1 MIKKA
6 VFPGSFAPFTKGHES
21 VVLRALSLFDEIVI
35 AVGTNSE
42 KNEYFSLE
50 EKCKWIEQ
58 VFVNEPKVSVQ
69 KYEGLTID
77 FCEKVSANYI
87 LRGLR
92 NSSDFKYEKG
102 IAQMNRSMKNHID
115 TIFIITEPEV
125 SHISSTLVR
134 DVVKNG
140 GNISAFVPKNVQDAL
155 LSKYSV

>member
-21 VVLRALSLFDEIVI
+21 VVLRALPLFDEIVI

-50 EKCKWIEQ
+50 ERYKWILQ
-58 VFVNEPKVSVQ
+58 VFTNEPKISVQ

-77 FCEKVSANYI
+77 FCEKVKANYI

-102 IAQMNRSMKNHID
+102 IAQMNRSMKKHID

-140 GNISAFVPKNVQDAL
+140 GNVSQFVPDGVTI
-155 LSKYSV
+155 

>member
-21 VVLRALSLFDEIVI
+21 IVLRALPIFDEIVI
-35 AVGTNSE
+35 ALGTNTE

-50 EKCKWIEQ
+50 ERYKWIEQ
-58 VFVNEPKVSVQ
+58 VFANEPKISVQ
-69 KYEGLTID
+69 KYEGLTVD
-77 FCEKVSANYI
+77 FCEKIKANYI

-102 IAQMNRSMKNHID
+102 IAQMNRSLKKNID

-140 GNISAFVPKNVQDAL
+140 GNVSQFVPDGVTL
-155 LSKYSV
+155 

>member
-1 MIKKA
+1 MNKKA
-6 VFPGSFAPFTKGHES
+6 VFPGSFAPFTKGHHS
-21 VVLRALSLFDEIVI
+21 VVLRALPLFDEIVI
-35 AVGTNSE
+35 AVGTNSQ

-50 EKCKWIEQ
+50 ERTNWIEQ
-58 VFVNEPKVSVQ
+58 VFANNNKVSVQ

-77 FCEKVSANYI
+77 FCERINANYI

-92 NSSDFKYEKG
+92 NSHDFKYEKG
-102 IAQMNRSMKNHID
+102 IAQMNRSMKNNID

-140 GNISAFVPKNVQDAL
+140 GDVSQFVPEEMEI
-155 LSKYSV
+155 

>member
-21 VVLRALSLFDEIVI
+21 VVLRALPLFDEIVI
-35 AVGTNSE
+35 SVGTNSE
-42 KNEYFSLE
+42 KNKYFSLE
-50 EKCKWIEQ
+50 ERCKWIEQ

-134 DVVKNG
+134 DIVKNG
-140 GNISAFVPKNVQDAL
+140 GDVSQFIPDGVII
-155 LSKYSV
+155 

>member
-21 VVLRALSLFDEIVI
+21 LVLRALPLFDEIVI

-50 EKCKWIEQ
+50 KRCKWIEQ
-58 VFVNEPKVSVQ
+58 VFVNEPKVRVQ
-69 KYEGLTID
+69 RYEGLTID
-77 FCEKVSANYI
+77 FCEKVKANYI

-92 NSSDFKYEKG
+92 NSSDFKYEKC

-134 DVVKNG
+134 DIVKNG
-140 GNISAFVPKNVQDAL
+140 GDVSQFIPNGMTI
-155 LSKYSV
+155 

>member
-21 VVLRALSLFDEIVI
+21 ILLRALPLFDEIVI

-50 EKCKWIEQ
+50 ERCKWIEQ
-58 VFVNEPKVSVQ
+58 VFVDESKVSVQ

-92 NSSDFKYEKG
+92 SSSDFKYEKG

-134 DVVKNG
+134 DIVKNG
-140 GNISAFVPKNVQDAL
+140 GDVSQFVPDGVTI
-155 LSKYSV
+155 

>member
-21 VVLRALSLFDEIVI
+21 VVLRALPLFDEIVI

-50 EKCKWIEQ
+50 ERCKWIEQ

-69 KYEGLTID
+69 NYEGLTID
-77 FCEKVSANYI
+77 FCERVKANYI

-92 NSSDFKYEKG
+92 NSSDFKYEKS
-102 IAQMNRSMKNHID
+102 IAQMNRSMKNYID

-134 DVVKNG
+134 NIVKNRG
-140 GNISAFVPKNVQDAL
+140 DVSQFVPDGVTI
-155 LSKYSV
+155 

>member
-21 VVLRALSLFDEIVI
+21 VVLRALPLFDEIVI
-35 AVGTNSE
+35 SVGTNSE
-42 KNEYFSLE
+42 KNKYFSLE
-50 EKCKWIEQ
+50 ERCKWIEQ

-102 IAQMNRSMKNHID
+102 IAQMNRSMKNQID

-140 GNISAFVPKNVQDAL
+140 GDVSQFVPKGVTI
-155 LSKYSV
+155 

>member
-21 VVLRALSLFDEIVI
+21 VVLRALPLFDEIVI

-50 EKCKWIEQ
+50 ERYKWILQ
-58 VFVNEPKVSVQ
+58 VFTNEPKISVQ

-77 FCEKVSANYI
+77 FCEKVKANYI

-102 IAQMNRSMKNHID
+102 IAQMNRSMKKHID

-140 GNISAFVPKNVQDAL
+140 GNVSQFVPEGVAI
-155 LSKYSV
+155 

>member
-1 MIKKA
+1 MNKKA

-21 VVLRALSLFDEIVI
+21 IVLRALPLFDEIVI
-35 AVGTNSE
+35 ALGTNSE

-50 EKCKWIEQ
+50 ERYKWIEQ
-58 VFVNEPKVSVQ
+58 VFVNEPKISVQ

-77 FCEKVSANYI
+77 FCEKIKANYI

-92 NSSDFKYEKG
+92 NSCDFKYEKG
-102 IAQMNRSMKNHID
+102 IAQMNRSMKKNIQ
-115 TIFIITEPEV
+115 TIFIITDPEV

-140 GNISAFVPKNVQDAL
+140 GNVSQFVPDGVII
-155 LSKYSV
+155 

>member
-21 VVLRALSLFDEIVI
+21 VVLRALPLFDEIVI
-35 AVGTNSE
+35 AVGNNSE

-50 EKCKWIEQ
+50 ERCKWIEQ
-58 VFVNEPKVSVQ
+58 IFVKEPNISVQ
-69 KYEGLTID
+69 RYEGLTID
-77 FCEKVSANYI
+77 FCKKVKANYI

-92 NSSDFKYEKG
+92 NSSDFNYEKG
-102 IAQMNRSMKNHID
+102 IAQMNRSMKNHIE

-134 DVVKNG
+134 DVFKNG
-140 GNISAFVPKNVQDAL
+140 GNVSQFVPDGVTI
-155 LSKYSV
+155 

>member
-21 VVLRALSLFDEIVI
+21 VVLRALPLFDEIVI

-42 KNEYFSLE
+42 KNEYFSLQE
-50 EKCKWIEQ
+50 RCKWIEQ

-69 KYEGLTID
+69 NYEGLTID
-77 FCEKVSANYI
+77 FCEKVKANYI

-125 SHISSTLVR
+125 SHISSSLVR

-140 GNISAFVPKNVQDAL
+140 GDVSQFVPDGVTI
-155 LSKYSV
+155 

>member
-21 VVLRALSLFDEIVI
+21 IVLRALPLFDEIVI
-35 AVGTNSE
+35 ALGTNTE

-50 EKCKWIEQ
+50 ERYKWIEQ
-58 VFVNEPKVSVQ
+58 VFANEPKISVQ
-69 KYEGLTID
+69 KYEGLTVD
-77 FCEKVSANYI
+77 FCEKIKANYI

-102 IAQMNRSMKNHID
+102 IAQMNRSLKKNID

-140 GNISAFVPKNVQDAL
+140 GNVSQFVPDGVTL
-155 LSKYSV
+155 

>member
-6 VFPGSFAPFTKGHES
+6 VFPGSFAPFTKGHAS
-21 VVLRALSLFDEIVI
+21 VVLRALPLFDEIVI
-35 AVGTNSE
+35 AVGNNNE
-42 KNEYFSLE
+42 KNDYFSLE
-50 EKCKWIEQ
+50 ERCKWIKQ
-58 VFVNEPKVSVQ
+58 VFIKEPKVSVQ
-69 KYEGLTID
+69 NYDGLTID

-125 SHISSTLVR
+125 SQ
-134 DVVKNG
+134 
-140 GNISAFVPKNVQDAL
+140 SALPWCEI
-155 LSKYSV
+155 Y

>member
-1 MIKKA
+1 MNKKA
-6 VFPGSFAPFTKGHES
+6 VFPGSFAPFTKGHHS
-21 VVLRALSLFDEIVI
+21 VVLRALPLFDEIVI
-35 AVGTNSE
+35 AVGTNSQ

-50 EKCKWIEQ
+50 ERTTWIEQ
-58 VFVNEPKVSVQ
+58 VFANNNKVSVH

-77 FCEKVSANYI
+77 FCERINANYI

-92 NSSDFKYEKG
+92 NSHDFKYEKG
-102 IAQMNRSMKNHID
+102 IAQMNRSMKNNID

-140 GNISAFVPKNVQDAL
+140 GDVSQFVPEEMEI
-155 LSKYSV
+155 

>member
-21 VVLRALSLFDEIVI
+21 LVLRALPLFDEIVI
-35 AVGTNSE
+35 AVGTNKD

-50 EKCKWIEQ
+50 KRCKWIEQ

-140 GNISAFVPKNVQDAL
+140 GDVSQFVPDGVTI
-155 LSKYSV
+155 

>member
-21 VVLRALSLFDEIVI
+21 VVLRALPLFDEIVI
-35 AVGTNSE
+35 AVGTNSD

-50 EKCKWIEQ
+50 ERYKWILQ
-58 VFVNEPKVSVQ
+58 VFTNEPKISVQ

-77 FCEKVSANYI
+77 FCEKVKANYI

-102 IAQMNRSMKNHID
+102 IAQMNRSMKKHID

-140 GNISAFVPKNVQDAL
+140 GYVSQFVPEGVAI
-155 LSKYSV
+155 

>member
-21 VVLRALSLFDEIVI
+21 VVLRALPLFDEIVI

-42 KNEYFSLE
+42 KNEYFSLQE
-50 EKCKWIEQ
+50 RCKWIEQ

-69 KYEGLTID
+69 NYEGLTID
-77 FCEKVSANYI
+77 FCEKVKANYI

-102 IAQMNRSMKNHID
+102 IAQMNHSMQNNIE
-115 TIFIITEPEV
+115 TIFIITEAKY

-134 DVVKNG
+134 DIIKNG
-140 GNISAFVPKNVQDAL
+140 GDVSQFVPEEIKL
-155 LSKYSV
+155 

>member
-1 MIKKA
+1 MNKKA

-21 VVLRALSLFDEIVI
+21 IVLRALPLFDEIVI
-35 AVGTNSE
+35 ALGTNSE

-50 EKCKWIEQ
+50 ERYKWIEQ
-58 VFVNEPKVSVQ
+58 VFVNEPKISVQ

-77 FCEKVSANYI
+77 FCEKIKANYI

-92 NSSDFKYEKG
+92 NSCDFKYEKG
-102 IAQMNRSMKNHID
+102 IAQMNRSMKKHIQ
-115 TIFIITEPEV
+115 TIFIITDPEV

-140 GNISAFVPKNVQDAL
+140 GNVSQFVPDGVII
-155 LSKYSV
+155 

>member
-21 VVLRALSLFDEIVI
+21 VVLRALPLFDEIVI

-42 KNEYFSLE
+42 KNEYFSLQE
-50 EKCKWIEQ
+50 RCKWIEQ

-69 KYEGLTID
+69 NYEGLTID
-77 FCEKVSANYI
+77 FCEKVKANYI

-125 SHISSTLVR
+125 SHISSSLVR
-134 DVVKNG
+134 DIVKNG
-140 GNISAFVPKNVQDAL
+140 GDVSQFVPEGVTI
-155 LSKYSV
+155 

>member
-21 VVLRALSLFDEIVI
+21 VVLRALPLFDEIVI
-35 AVGTNSE
+35 SVGTNSE
-42 KNEYFSLE
+42 KNKYFSLE
-50 EKCKWIEQ
+50 ERCKWIEQ

-140 GNISAFVPKNVQDAL
+140 GDVSQFVPDGVTI
-155 LSKYSV
+155 

>member
-21 VVLRALSLFDEIVI
+21 IILRALPLFDEIVI

-50 EKCKWIEQ
+50 ERCKWIER
-58 VFVNEPKVSVQ
+58 VFVNESKVSVQ

-134 DVVKNG
+134 DIVKNG
-140 GNISAFVPKNVQDAL
+140 GDVSQFVPDGVTI
-155 LSKYSV
+155 